1 MSGVSL
7 LTLSLIV
14 WGLVTAVFTILMM
27 YRSLVTMREDD
38 QLFLNSTDSKMEQEQ
53 REVVRRIARLTPY
66 TKGFGLASAGLL
78 VVSAGIWV
86 YQAMTRFY
94 AP

>member
-7 LTLSLIV
+7 LTISLVI

-53 REVVRRIARLTPY
+53 REVLRRITRLTPY
-66 TKGFGLASAGLL
+66 AKGFGLASAGLL
-78 VVSAGIWV
+78 VVSAALWA